1 MSHRVLGIF
10 YESRGRSMC
19 TNETRHHLNKSLQT
33 KQIQNQSG
41 MPRFQ
46 EAYVRL
52 LKHTML
58 QRLPK
63 CEFTKEDVALITSDT
78 GLEEAQIL
86 QWATNLR
93 ARYSSLDECERFLR
107 DTADKVLIV
116 LLQDV
121 CFE

>member
-1 MSHRVLGIF
+1 
-10 YESRGRSMC
+10 
-19 TNETRHHLNKSLQT
+19 
-33 KQIQNQSG
+33 

-93 ARYSSLDECERFLR
+93 ARYSSQEELNIFLR
-107 DTADKVLIV
+107 DDTADKVMNWLIFQVVCSDHV
-116 LLQDV
+116 LSLN
-121 CFE
+121 FYFSGR

>member
-1 MSHRVLGIF
+1 
-10 YESRGRSMC
+10 
-19 TNETRHHLNKSLQT
+19 
-33 KQIQNQSG
+33 

-86 QWATNLR
+86 QWAANFR
-93 ARYSSLDECERFLR
+93 SRYSSLEERERFLR
-107 DTADKVLIV
+107 YTADKVLHMLFNHV
-116 LLQDV
+116 YS
-121 CFE
+121 E